1 MNRVA
6 NVSSTANF
14 IPAMG
19 RMHFDLAKEVG
30 QKIDV
35 LPSFLLVDVVN
46 LSSFYM
52 EIEGE
57 NWK

>member
-19 RMHFDLAKEVG
+19 RMYFDLAREDG
-30 QKIDV
+30 QIIDV
-35 LPSFLLVDVVN
+35 LPLFLVVDVVN